1 MQLSFI
7 LEFFTQQCQ
16 QGWLLPCSR
25 FSVSQNFCSSL
36 KYLSRMYTF
45 DVPIPAILTTGG
57 HHWLSSALFPPM
69 QASSAQIFLGAS
81 ICFLLSHILETV
93 MPAGR
98 PSTGCSPM
106 GRTTAP
112 RQDPTVAQC
121 TVLTV
126 AQWHNVHQ
134 TQVGAHHSGALWHHL
149 GARDP
154 TAGGGWWQPL
164 NPTWLKA
171 GQTQKP
177 VFDSADRRE
186 SSLWGKIISLD
197 QSKSHQSQI
206 IKRQKK

>member
-1 MQLSFI
+1 
-7 LEFFTQQCQ
+7 
-16 QGWLLPCSR
+16 
-25 FSVSQNFCSSL
+25 
-36 KYLSRMYTF
+36 
-45 DVPIPAILTTGG
+45 
-57 HHWLSSALFPPM
+57 
-69 QASSAQIFLGAS
+69 
-81 ICFLLSHILETV
+81 

-121 TVLTV
+121 TNVPMHT
-126 AQWHNVHQ
+126 VHQ

-177 VFDSADRRE
+177 VSTQLIGGRAVYGGRLSAWTKANPTRANHKKAKKVKTKTESRPDFHRAGVRPQSFKIGPRVCWTQVSKQHIQDTQDQDS
-186 SSLWGKIISLD
+186 
-197 QSKSHQSQI
+197 
-206 IKRQKK
+206 

>member
-57 HHWLSSALFPPM
+57 HHWLSSALPISPAM
-69 QASSAQIFLGAS
+69 QASSAQIFPGGLNLFFCCLTS
-81 ICFLLSHILETV
+81 WRLLCR
-93 MPAGR
+93 PAGPR
-98 PSTGCSPM
+98 LAAHRWVGPRHRAKTQLWHNAPM
-106 GRTTAP
+106 Y
-112 RQDPTVAQC
+112 QC
-121 TVLTV
+121 TT
-126 AQWHNVHQ
+126 VHQ

-177 VFDSADRRE
+177 VSTQLIGGRAVYGGRLSAWTKANPTRA
-186 SSLWGKIISLD
+186 
-197 QSKSHQSQI
+197 KS
-206 IKRQKK
+206 

>member
-7 LEFFTQQCQ
+7 LEFFTQHCQ

-57 HHWLSSALFPPM
+57 HHWLPLCRRARPKSSRGP
-69 QASSAQIFLGAS
+69 QSV
-81 ICFLLSHILETV
+81 FLLSHILETV

-121 TVLTV
+121 TNVPMHT
-126 AQWHNVHQ
+126 VHQ

-177 VFDSADRRE
+177 VSTQLIGGRAVYGGRLSAWTKADPTRA
-186 SSLWGKIISLD
+186 
-197 QSKSHQSQI
+197 KS
-206 IKRQKK
+206 

>member
-7 LEFFTQQCQ
+7 LEFFTQHCQ

-57 HHWLSSALFPPM
+57 HHWLSSALPISPY
-69 QASSAQIFLGAS
+69 AGELGPNLS
-81 ICFLLSHILETV
+81 RGPQSVFLLSHILETV

-121 TVLTV
+121 TNVPMHSAPDTGWCAPLWCTV
-126 AQWHNVHQ
+126 APPGC
-134 TQVGAHHSGALWHHL
+134 T
-149 GARDP
+149 
-154 TAGGGWWQPL
+154 
-164 NPTWLKA
+164 
-171 GQTQKP
+171 
-177 VFDSADRRE
+177 
-186 SSLWGKIISLD
+186 
-197 QSKSHQSQI
+197 
-206 IKRQKK
+206 